1 MVLITDRASAELQR
15 LLNYH
20 GALPRQGM
28 RLRVDPAGKL
38 KMAIDIPHLG
48 DAVIRRDKTL
58 LLIMDANLSAT
69 LAARV
74 LDFPVRGGTA
84 IPEFTLGVRS

>member
-48 DAVIRRDKTL
+48 DAVIRRDKAL
-58 LLIMDANLSAT
+58 LLIMDTQLSAS

-74 LDFPVRGGTA
+74 LDFPVGGGGG
-84 IPEFTLGVRS
+84 IPQFTLAARS